1 MKYIII
7 GNGVA
12 GTTAAINIRKIDHEG
27 EIAILSDE
35 AYPFYSR
42 IRLMEYI
49 SGDADESSL
58 VIYKD
63 AWYEKNNIKLLL
75 NTPVSEIDKNK
86 KEVITSSE
94 HVLKYD
100 RLLIATGGLSFIPQI
115 PSSDK
120 KGCLR

>member
-1 MKYIII
+1 MKYIIV

-27 EIAILSDE
+27 EITILSDE

-49 SGDADESSL
+49 SGDDADESGL

-86 KEVITSSE
+86 KKSS
-94 HVLKYD
+94 HIQGIY
-100 RLLIATGGLSFIPQI
+100 
-115 PSSDK
+115 
-120 KGCLR
+120 